1 MGERDRDLPVELLRD
16 VSRSFYLTLRVLPR
30 RVRSQIGIAYLLA
43 RATDTIADTTIVPLD
58 QRLAALDQLRC
69 HIAGRSVD
77 APDLTRFSAGL
88 DQSEVASSRL
98 SPPVVAS
105 PAERFLL
112 RRIGDVFSAMR
123 RFSEADQQRIQ
134 TVLDTI
140 TSGQV
145 LDLQRFAKLPQG
157 KVHALDSDAELD
169 DYLYRVAGCVGEF
182 WTRICRAHLFPGAAV
197 NDAFLLETGVRYGK
211 GLQLTNILRDL
222 RRDLRSG
229 RCYLPVSQL
238 SAQGL
243 DPADL
248 LEPASEQKFRPVFDH
263 YCRAAIDHLRA
274 GWDYTNHLP
283 NSCVRVRLACAW
295 PILIGKRTL
304 ELVSRS
310 PIAGE
315 PAKVSRKT
323 VQWILAR
330 SVLAYP
336 WPRLWKAQWR
346 ES

>member
-1 MGERDRDLPVELLRD
+1 MGERDLPVELLRD

-30 RVRSQIGIAYLLA
+30 RVRPQIGIAYLLA

-58 QRLAALDQLRC
+58 QRLVALDQLRC
-69 HIAGRSVD
+69 HITDRSVD

-88 DQSEVASSRL
+88 DQSEAASNRP
-98 SPPVVAS
+98 SPTVVAS
-105 PAERFLL
+105 PAERLL
-112 RRIGDVFSAMR
+112 LSRIGEAVAALR
-123 RFSEADQQRIQ
+123 RFSEADQQLIQ

-157 KVHALDSDAELD
+157 KVHALDCDAELD
-169 DYLYRVAGCVGEF
+169 DYLCRVAGCVGEF

-229 RCYLPVSQL
+229 RCYLPVSRL

-243 DPADL
+243 TPADL
-248 LEPASEQKFRPVFDH
+248 LDPASEQRFRPVFDH
-263 YCRAAIDHLRA
+263 YCCAAIDHLRA

-283 NSCVRVRLACAW
+283 KSSVRVRLACAW

-304 ELVSRS
+304 ELVRRS

-346 ES
+346 KS